1 MIIQSESHVNEQ
13 DKIDRNAKDKKG
25 KVNVLFNS
33 NTMGANDIKYEFR
46 KTARH
51 EIADGKSET
60 VWDQLGRYL
69 CIYGV
74 KKPGP
79 FDKEKRSVRI
89 FSILGE
95 QLHIID
101 KLTELSGFNFRP
113 RPLNILSKK
122 AMTALKAD
130 YRKNYGKKY
139 KEEERK
145 DTSQQQDEVRE
156 RKSAIINEFLNN
168 FFLPL
173 RQKYED
179 EVEWYQTNWP
189 IKEAEY
195 EKDPATVNH
204 LYAYGD

>member
-13 DKIDRNAKDKKG
+13 DKIDKNAKDKKG

-122 AMTALKAD
+122 FSLSPSKLIN
-130 YRKNYGKKY
+130 YR
-139 KEEERK
+139 
-145 DTSQQQDEVRE
+145 
-156 RKSAIINEFLNN
+156 
-168 FFLPL
+168 FFL
-173 RQKYED
+173 QKN
-179 EVEWYQTNWP
+179 VLFRI
-189 IKEAEY
+189 IKFNFY
-195 EKDPATVNH
+195 FLKISFQKVN
-204 LYAYGD
+204 